1 MYFLSLPPLGQ
12 NTRVGSCF
20 ILQGIF
26 PTQGSNSSLPHCRQI
41 LYQRSH
47 QGSPRI
53 LEWVAYPFYSGS
65 SRPRNRTGVSCIAG
79 GFFTSWATRKA
90 GGRRLWNFLKVQDL
104 VAIITFER
112 EGSCEGVANIGK
124 SVASLFK
131 EQLDLETVTK
141 PKATF
146 IPRTQI
152 VVLKYPTLKR
162 KTQGLF

>member
-1 MYFLSLPPLGQ
+1 M
-12 NTRVGSCF
+12 
-20 ILQGIF
+20 
-26 PTQGSNSSLPHCRQI
+26 
-41 LYQRSH
+41 
-47 QGSPRI
+47 
-53 LEWVAYPFYSGS
+53 
-65 SRPRNRTGVSCIAG
+65 
-79 GFFTSWATRKA
+79 
-90 GGRRLWNFLKVQDL
+90 
-104 VAIITFER
+104 AIITFER

-162 KTQGLF
+162 KT